1 MKNKI
6 TAEQLAEIEK
16 ARQENKNKHVENR
29 LRALILYTEGKP
41 IAEIM
46 AITGFSRSNIYRLLT
61 IYHKQG
67 LSALVEN
74 HYRGNRRNMS
84 FEEEAELLESF
95 RKEAE
100 TGHIVDV
107 REIKAAYEEKVGHS
121 IGGSQIY
128 YVLSRHNWRKVL
140 PRSKH
145 PKKASEEVIETS
157 KKLKQESSN

>member
-100 TGHIVDV
+100 AGHIVDV
-107 REIKAAYEEKVGHS
+107 REIKAADEEKVGHS